1 MSIFRYMV
9 LLWCQESNSFA
20 KVIIINRN
28 TFFFFS
34 KTNSLF
40 VMSITF
46 ETLDQGWAKQ
56 DKMSQKQ
63 GLNMTLNKAKHICK
77 PSGMWCMELNWGTFT
92 RLSSCISTL
101 GLGITKLLEFI
112 GCTWRGQNMF
122 KLSDIMGKILM
133 RIIKILHYYWD
144 WGAYH
149 QKTIWQAWVC
159 HFSYWKCA
167 CYDKN
172 ASYFNIKFSND
183 KNLYNYGSLVIRKH
197 FQ

>member
-9 LLWCQESNSFA
+9 LLWCQGSNSFA

-28 TFFFFS
+28 AFFFFS

-63 GLNMTLNKAKHICK
+63 GLNMILDKAKHICK
-77 PSGMWCMELNWGTFT
+77 PSGMWCMELNWRTFT

-101 GLGITKLLEFI
+101 GLGIPKLLEFI
-112 GCTWRGQNMF
+112 GHAWRGQNMF
-122 KLSDIMGKILM
+122 KLNDIMGKILM

-149 QKTIWQAWVC
+149 QDHLTRMGVSFFLLEVC
-159 HFSYWKCA
+159 PLW
-167 CYDKN
+167 
-172 ASYFNIKFSND
+172 
-183 KNLYNYGSLVIRKH
+183 
-197 FQ
+197 